1 MSWKLKED
9 GGRWALF
16 EDDGRS
22 RKALQQ
28 LQILPVTVKKMS
40 IAPAIAG
47 KTDFGRPP
55 WILEANWRPKAI
67 YILSQYQF

>member
-1 MSWKLKED
+1 VSWKLKED

-40 IAPAIAG
+40 VAPAIAG
-47 KTDFGRPP
+47 KTDSLIFRR
-55 WILEANWRPKAI
+55 ILEANWRPKAI
-67 YILSQYQF
+67 YILSQYHF

>member
-1 MSWKLKED
+1 MSWKLRED
-9 GGRWALF
+9 GGSQTLL

-40 IAPAIAG
+40 VAPAIAG
-47 KTDFGRPP
+47 KNDSLIFR